1 MRSRRQRTL
10 NRRYVSDEFT
20 SIFTENRSLAPHLGL
35 VEANQEVVEQ
45 TVEVDTTV
53 EMDSSMFI
61 QEFEVSK
68 NESSRVNISLL
79 CLKNWKIRL

>member
-1 MRSRRQRTL
+1 
-10 NRRYVSDEFT
+10 VSDEFT

-61 QEFEVSK
+61 QEFEVIK
-68 NESSRVNISLL
+68 RMSRDENLFMMNKRVIMRGGDEWQHVHLGV
-79 CLKNWKIRL
+79 